1 MDSLFCQQPSTLTSE
16 LLLLIAKFLAASPC
30 QQASEVLRR
39 ELERLQILPKRLDWL
54 GNKHDQSLEELEK
67 KYPHIDPLYLL
78 KICQRV
84 GPLLDKDISSCLYG
98 VQSLLGAGKQ
108 SLLRTEKDQRRTCYS
123 CVDYATRK
131 NNHPLLEPY
140 NYDGAHNLVQV
151 LHGRD
156 TSGGISRSHAV
167 PVKFY
172 SRLRLF
178 CRTLGH
184 LSAVYCL
191 LFDRTGKF
199 MITGADDLLV
209 KIWSAVDGRLLATLR
224 GASAEITDIAVN
236 PENTL
241 LAAGSCDK
249 ILRVWCLQSTAP
261 VAVLTGHTGM
271 ITAVH
276 FCPCPRSD
284 GTRYLISSSS
294 DGSVAFWTYH
304 HPDGHPEE
312 IPTFL
317 PKPIQY
323 NERMRPG
330 QAQMI
335 CASFSC
341 GGSFLAAGNA
351 DHHVR
356 VYNMFG
362 DEGPVRIL
370 EEEAHTDGVDSIQW
384 ANKSLRFVSGSK
396 DGTAILWT
404 FQRQRWVPMRLKMNT
419 KLPGGDQ
426 ESEDGKVKLKVT
438 MVGWDLSDQWV
449 ITAVNDHSLKV
460 WNSISGTLVHVLKAH
475 QDEVFVLE
483 SHPIDHGVLLSAGH
497 DGQIL
502 VWDILKGGP
511 PITSYYNSIQGQG
524 HGAVFDAKWSPDG
537 QSMAAT
543 DSHGHLLLF
552 GFGSNERFRK
562 LPKEMFFHTDYRPLV
577 RDSNHWVLDEQTQT
591 APHLMPPPFLV
602 DIDGNPHP
610 PAMQRLVPG
619 RHNCRDEQLIPNILV
634 GAGGEQE
641 VIEGLPSENN
651 GNPRSNIDQMIAE
664 LMQQREYAVDVEQQ
678 GADDRQGE
686 EDGDGERIRI
696 GVMNRGQLHP
706 APDEQLQLMIPQ
718 MQPSLQRALFSPRS
732 AARLGVWGIVGA
744 GGGGGRI
751 GPRRSGDVEG
761 VRQSSGNW
769 QRGDTPVL
777 WTKRTLVPPLS
788 SNGIKSIQ
796 EKYIALSDLELEHYN
811 TEMTR
816 SPEVPPEICGRGSE
830 ESVIGRRRRLRNQ
843 QSQRRNYRTRATRG
857 AEPSERHYVS
867 EYEDPENLDL
877 DSSGSS
883 AAGAPRRRNG
893 ATRSSGAAVRRTPR
907 GATSVV
913 SGVRVNGEDQG
924 PDQSSPES
932 SSAVGEDDPFHLSSS
947 SEDSDSD
954 VISSDS
960 SDGKGGKDCSS
971 EYSDWTAEAGINL
984 EPPKR
989 SKRKP
994 SVATARRS
1002 RKIMMIAAG
1011 GNGRKKR
1018 KKPKGK
1024 SAPTRKNNSLGS
1036 GVSISPAAKE
1046 DPEDED
1052 VDVCSNSDS
1061 EYDGKVRKSK
1071 RLPRKKETI
1080 RSRMSALKESSGNSG
1095 SYLSEVP
1102 EPFRPPEWLS
1112 EVIPRKAPYY
1122 PQMGDEVIYL
1132 KQGHSLYLEA
1142 VRSKKVYEISPKSE
1156 PWVYCKIR
1164 DQELVKVVGIK
1175 YEIRPPRLCCLK
1187 LALVDSESGA
1197 LSGESFTVK
1206 YHDMPDV
1213 LDFLVLRQTYDAAM
1227 ARSWKTGDR
1236 FRCMIDD
1243 CWWSGEI
1250 ESQSPVENS
1259 LFLCFRVRWDNGE
1272 YERMSPWDLEPINE
1286 SRMPAEVGGAV
1297 PVLPEELSSML
1308 YKPNNGEWGD
1318 VEMGSNAEDDD
1329 EFDRGEDQRETE
1341 CNRILEGLT
1350 QVMALSVA
1358 EPFVAPVDLNRYPTY
1373 AMVVE
1378 YPIDLSTI
1386 KARLE
1391 NRFYRRVTSI
1401 QFDVRYI
1408 ATNAEKF
1415 NEPGSQIVKQARI
1428 VTELCLRIIKDHSL
1442 SDVSGEYRLLVD
1454 NYCSSESDTCGA
1466 PSQRKQTSQSEGPS
1480 GNFNS
1485 SKTGRN
1491 HFSSLSTSSRWQYY
1505 SRTVGEEFASDSDKE
1520 SNLHLCSTE
1529 SVPSERPKRIAAI
1542 KCSRYGNSSGSKSE
1556 ESLPSV
1562 SGLRRSCRGSS
1573 IGVQDTSSTHSG
1585 ISWCWKR
1592 RCKELLDSLWQC
1604 EDSEPFRHPVNGD
1617 EHPDYYDVVDAPMD
1631 LQTVKSNLVA
1641 GNYLSPQ
1648 DFRKDVR
1655 LIFINSKNYNTNKRS
1670 RIYSMTIR
1678 LSALFEEQMRCVLN
1692 DWHSAQQRSEAN
1704 KIVISN
1710 KTGRVEVQN
1719 KQNCDHIEV
1728 NGSKKG
1734 LVKRK
1739 GSAAAAARKR
1749 LEENQRIGVSDDVS
1763 QDDSCLNGESAGV
1776 ESFASVSQDACQS
1789 MSSEE
1794 NGSLEHP
1801 GIASLVNAAAIS
1813 RRRIE
1818 SDSDDLS
1825 LSEPTQENS
1834 SLEREGQRRT
1844 VNETSEFSHYKKLI
1858 GRPMSNGRVPT
1869 LRASLNGLHPKPNP
1883 VEREDNEESDV
1894 DDGEDDDGDSIND
1907 DENEEEMEEK
1917 NKHSSSGGSHSSSES
1932 NASVSAVRRV
1942 KTKKRNI
1949 LEEDDEEEEYSSHS
1963 FKSKTP
1969 QGEDEDV
1976 DEGEAEDY
1984 QSNSSSSGEED
1995 EKEEDDGSEI
2005 SEHSE
2010 HDVVQEVS
2018 VNKRRTSGRKR
2029 KLRISTEDDDDDDD
2043 DYEENKSSRFSSRK
2057 KSRVSSSGRQ
2067 LRIISVEQFGA
2078 SSSRSRISTRNR
2090 GKQRV
2095 YYQESQ
2101 MDGEEDSEG
2110 EDEDYVHM
2118 NNQKGKRSSE
2128 RQSTVRKVIKREP
2141 KESESSV
2148 RSTRPTRGKRKN
2160 YFYGEEDESELN
2172 GGGSDDGT
2180 DEDSD
2185 DGVQLLSISSRGR
2198 VRKLT
2203 ARARA
2208 LLRD

>member
-1 MDSLFCQQPSTLTSE
+1 MDSIFCQQPPALTSE

-30 QQASEVLRR
+30 QQASEVLRQ

-54 GNKHDQSLEELEK
+54 GNKHDQSLDELEK
-67 KYPHIDPLYLL
+67 KYPHVDPLYLL
-78 KICQRV
+78 KVCQRV
-84 GPLLDKDISSCLYG
+84 GPLLDKDVGSSLYG
-98 VQSLLGAGKQ
+98 IHSLLGAGKQ
-108 SLLRTEKDQRRTCYS
+108 SLLRTEKDLKRSCYS
-123 CVDYATRK
+123 CVEYAIRK
-131 NNHPLLEPY
+131 NNRPLLEPH
-140 NYDGAHNLVQV
+140 NYAGVHNLVQV

-167 PVKFY
+167 PIKFY

-184 LSAVYCL
+184 LSSVYCL

-199 MITGADDLLV
+199 VITGADDLLV
-209 KIWSAVDGRLLATLR
+209 KIWSAIDGRLLATLR

-276 FCPCPRSD
+276 FCPCPRID
-284 GTRYLISSSS
+284 GTRFLISSSS
-294 DGSVAFWTYH
+294 DGSVAFWSYH
-304 HPDGHPEE
+304 HPGGRAEE
-312 IPTFL
+312 IPNFL

-362 DEGPVRIL
+362 DDGPIRIL

-396 DGTAILWT
+396 DGTAIIWS

-426 ESEDGKVKLKVT
+426 EADDGKVKLKVT
-438 MVGWDLSDQWV
+438 MVGWDLTDQWV

-460 WNSISGTLVHVLKAH
+460 WNSVSGTLVHVLKAH
-475 QDEVFVLE
+475 EEEVFVLE
-483 SHPIDHGVLLSAGH
+483 SHPIDPGVLLSAGH
-497 DGQIL
+497 DGNIF

-664 LMQQREYAVDVEQQ
+664 LMQQREYAVEMDQQIDVE
-678 GADDRQGE
+678 GRSGE
-686 EDGDGERIRI
+686 EDEGERLRI
-696 GVMNRGQLHP
+696 AVGNRGGPGQP
-706 APDEQLQLMIPQ
+706 APDEQLQVMIPH

-732 AARLGVWGIVGA
+732 AARLGVWGIV
-744 GGGGGRI
+744 GGGGRI

-769 QRGDTPVL
+769 QRGDTPIV
-777 WTKRTLVPPLS
+777 WSKRTLVPPLS
-788 SNGIKSIQ
+788 SNGIKSIHN
-796 EKYIALSDLELEHYN
+796 KYMALSELELEHYN
-811 TEMTR
+811 QEMNR
-816 SPEVPPEICGRGSE
+816 SPEVPPEVCGRASE
-830 ESVIGRRRRLRNQ
+830 ESVIGRRQRLRNQ
-843 QSQRRNYRTRATRG
+843 QQRRNYRTTRATRG
-857 AEPSERHYVS
+857 TEATERLYVS
-867 EYEDPENLDL
+867 EYEDPDNLDL

-883 AAGAPRRRNG
+883 APGAPRRRNG
-893 ATRSSGAAVRRTPR
+893 ATRSTGTAVRRTPR
-907 GATSVV
+907 GV
-913 SGVRVNGEDQG
+913 SSAAPGTRANGEDPA
-924 PDQSSPES
+924 PDPSSPES
-932 SSAVGEDDPFHLSSS
+932 SSVVIEDDPFHLSSS
-947 SEDSDSD
+947 SDDSDSD
-954 VISSDS
+954 GMSSDS

-989 SKRKP
+989 CKRKP

-1018 KKPKGK
+1018 KKPKAK
-1024 SAPTRKNNSLGS
+1024 AVTPKKNNSYS
-1036 GVSISPAAKE
+1036 SAVSASSAAKE
-1046 DPEDED
+1046 EPEDED
-1052 VDVCSNSDS
+1052 DVDVGSNSDS
-1061 EYDGKVRKSK
+1061 EYEGEKVRKSK
-1071 RLPRKKETI
+1071 RVPVKKKGTI
-1080 RSRMSALKESSGNSG
+1080 RSRMSALKESNGNS
-1095 SYLSEVP
+1095 YFSEVP

-1132 KQGHSLYLEA
+1132 KQGHALYLEA
-1142 VRSKKVYEISPKSE
+1142 VRSKKVYEIHPKSE
-1156 PWVYCKIR
+1156 PWAYCNIR

-1187 LALVDSESGA
+1187 LALVDSESGV
-1197 LSGESFTVK
+1197 LTGENFTVK

-1213 LDFLVLRQTYDAAM
+1213 LDFLVLRQTYDTAM

-1250 ESQSPVENS
+1250 ESQSSAESS

-1286 SRMPAEVGGAV
+1286 SRMPEEVGGAV
-1297 PVLPEELSSML
+1297 PVLPEELASML
-1308 YKPNNGEWGD
+1308 YKPSNGEWGD
-1318 VEMGSNAEDDD
+1318 MESGSNADDDD
-1329 EFDRGEDQRETE
+1329 EFDRGEDQREAE

-1378 YPIDLSTI
+1378 YPVDLSTI

-1391 NRFYRRVTSI
+1391 NRFYRRVNSI

-1454 NYCSSESDTCGA
+1454 NYCSSESDTCDA
-1466 PSQRKQTSQSEGPS
+1466 SSHRKQTSQSAGPS
-1480 GNFNS
+1480 GS
-1485 SKTGRN
+1485 LDGSRTGRN

-1505 SRTVGEEFASDSDKE
+1505 SRTAGEDFASDSDKE
-1520 SNLHLCSTE
+1520 ANSNLCSTE
-1529 SVPSERPKRIAAI
+1529 SVPSERPRRIAAI
-1542 KCSRYGNSSGSKSE
+1542 KCSRYGTSSGSKSE

-1573 IGVQDTSSTHSG
+1573 LGTQDTSSSHSG
-1585 ISWCWKR
+1585 ITWCWKR

-1631 LQTVKSNLVA
+1631 LETVKSNLVA
-1641 GNYLSPQ
+1641 GNYSSPQ
-1648 DFRKDVR
+1648 DFRKDMR

-1678 LSALFEEQMRCVLN
+1678 LSALFEEQMRGVLN
-1692 DWHSAQQRSEAN
+1692 EWHSSQHRGGTNGMLLSSGMESA
-1704 KIVISN
+1704 
-1710 KTGRVEVQN
+1710 EVQN
-1719 KQNCDHIEV
+1719 KQNCDLS
-1728 NGSKKG
+1728 GATSSKKG

-1749 LEENQRIGVSDDVS
+1749 MEENQRVLDDGS
-1763 QDDSCLNGESAGV
+1763 HDDSCLNGESAGV
-1776 ESFASVSQDACQS
+1776 DSMASVSQDACQS
-1789 MSSEE
+1789 MSPRGNISP
-1794 NGSLEHP
+1794 EHS
-1801 GIASLVNAAAIS
+1801 GIATLVNAAALS

-1818 SDSDDLS
+1818 SDSEDLS
-1825 LSEPTQENS
+1825 MSEANQENS
-1834 SLEREGQRRT
+1834 SLEQGNHRRT
-1844 VNETSEFSHYKKLI
+1844 VGQTSDFSHYKKLI

-1883 VEREDNEESDV
+1883 ELRDGSDESDAEEDEGGEEDEDDGSINGDEAEDRREESNRL
-1894 DDGEDDDGDSIND
+1894 SS
-1907 DENEEEMEEK
+1907 
-1917 NKHSSSGGSHSSSES
+1917 SSSGGSHSGSES
-1932 NASVSAVRRV
+1932 NASFSAGRGHVN
-1942 KTKKRNI
+1942 KKRKV
-1949 LEEDDEEEEYSSHS
+1949 LEEEDDEEYSSHS
-1963 FKSKTP
+1963 YNSKAVV
-1969 QGEDEDV
+1969 GEEEDGDV
-1976 DEGEAEDY
+1976 EDY
-1984 QSNSSSSGEED
+1984 HSNSSSSGD
-1995 EKEEDDGSEI
+1995 EDDKDDEVGSND
-2005 SEHSE
+2005 SD
-2010 HDVVQEVS
+2010 HDVEQEVN
-2018 VNKRRTSGRKR
+2018 VNKRRTSSRKR
-2029 KLRISTEDDDDDDD
+2029 KLRVSTEDDDE
-2043 DYEENKSSRFSSRK
+2043 DYEEKSSRFSSRK
-2057 KSRVSSSGRQ
+2057 KSRATTNGRK
-2067 LRIISVEQFGA
+2067 LRISIGPVTA

-2095 YYQESQ
+2095 YYQELQ
-2101 MDGEEDSEG
+2101 MDGEEDSE
-2110 EDEDYVHM
+2110 EDDDYSNVCE
-2118 NNQKGKRSSE
+2118 QRVKQPSE
-2128 RQSTVRKVIKREP
+2128 KQGQVRKGRRTEVRET
-2141 KESESSV
+2141 ESAV
-2148 RSTRPTRGKRKN
+2148 TNARPTRGKRKN
-2160 YFYGEEDESELN
+2160 YFYGEDDDSDPHMDD
-2172 GGGSDDGT
+2172 SDDGT

-2185 DGVQLLSISSRGR
+2185 GVIQPLSISSRGR